1 VGPELALGLPA
12 LGAVLAAA
20 LRRRPALALICG
32 GLLGLAGALMMAL
45 LAFPPAQASL
55 LGLSLPAAP
64 RGLLLV
70 SALALGLIVTLA
82 PPQADRVG
90 LLAAGLAGLAGLA
103 AVAAAPD
110 VLAVAVVVALLAA
123 GHAALPGRRPFP
135 TRMRAPGLA
144 VALLLGGA
152 LLQHAGPEP
161 LFARLSALALV
172 LALVAAAGLVPFLPE
187 LDPGEPAPASPVAW
201 TGFFGP
207 ALAVALIARIQ
218 PGLGNDGAPVYGA
231 LLVGL
236 GVLNLAW
243 GTLGAWLG
251 EGDVAAWRYS
261 FLADWGLALV
271 GLGVVV
277 PDGQA
282 AAYLVLASVLLVR
295 FPLYLW
301 ARPVLLGRAQP
312 AMGPGNVLLAAALAG
327 AAPFAG
333 FSVRVLLL
341 RAATEV
347 YWPLALVLGLGML
360 VWLAHSFR
368 LARTIGAPRGRAAVG
383 VVLALGF
390 SVLLGVAPAALL
402 NLGGM

>member
-1 VGPELALGLPA
+1 
-12 LGAVLAAA
+12 VLVAA
-20 LRRRPALALICG
+20 LRRRPALALLCG

-45 LAFPPAQASL
+45 LAFPPAQASV

-90 LLAAGLAGLAGLA
+90 LRAAGLAGLAGLA

-110 VLAVAVVVALLAA
+110 LLAVAVVVALLAA

-161 LFARLSALALV
+161 VFARLSALALV

-207 ALAVALIARIQ
+207 ALAVALVARIQ
-218 PGLGNDGAPVYGA
+218 PGLGTDGAPVYGS

-383 VVLALGF
+383 VVLALAF

-402 NLGGM
+402 TLGGL

>member
-1 VGPELALGLPA
+1 
-12 LGAVLAAA
+12 
-20 LRRRPALALICG
+20 
-32 GLLGLAGALMMAL
+32 
-45 LAFPPAQASL
+45 
-55 LGLSLPAAP
+55 
-64 RGLLLV
+64 
-70 SALALGLIVTLA
+70 
-82 PPQADRVG
+82 
-90 LLAAGLAGLAGLA
+90 
-103 AVAAAPD
+103 
-110 VLAVAVVVALLAA
+110 
-123 GHAALPGRRPFP
+123 
-135 TRMRAPGLA
+135 
-144 VALLLGGA
+144 
-152 LLQHAGPEP
+152 
-161 LFARLSALALV
+161 
-172 LALVAAAGLVPFLPE
+172 VAAAGLVPFLPE

-207 ALAVALIARIQ
+207 ALAVALVARIQ
-218 PGLGNDGAPVYGA
+218 PGLGTDGAPVYGS

-383 VVLALGF
+383 VVLALAF

-402 NLGGM
+402 TLGGL

>member
-1 VGPELALGLPA
+1 MGPELALGLPA
-12 LGAVLAAA
+12 VGAVLAAA
-20 LRRRPALALICG
+20 LRRRPAVALAGG
-32 GLLGLAGALMMAL
+32 GLLGLAGAVVLAL
-45 LAFPPAQASL
+45 LAVPQAQSSL
-55 LGLSLPAAP
+55 LGLNLPAAP
-64 RGLLLV
+64 RALLLLT
-70 SALALGLIVTLA
+70 ALALAVMVALA

-90 LLAAGLAGLAGLA
+90 LLAAGLAGMAGLA

-110 VLAVAVVVALLAA
+110 VLAVAVVVAVLAA
-123 GHAALPGRRPFP
+123 GHAALPGGQPFP

-144 VALLLGGA
+144 VALLLAGA
-152 LLQHAGPEP
+152 LLQHAGDAPV
-161 LFARLSALALV
+161 FARLAALSLV
-172 LALVAAAGLVPFLPE
+172 LSLVAAAGLVPFLPE
-187 LDPGEPAPASPVAW
+187 LDPEEPAPASPVAW

-207 ALAVALIARIQ
+207 ALAIALVARMQ
-218 PGLGNDGAPVYGA
+218 PTIGADGVPVYGS

-243 GTLGAWLG
+243 GTVGAWRAD
-251 EGDVAAWRYS
+251 GDVAAWRYS

-271 GLGVVV
+271 GLGMVV
-277 PDGQA
+277 PDGYA

-301 ARPVLLGRAQP
+301 ARPVLLNRAP
-312 AMGPGNVLLAAALAG
+312 AAMGPANVLLAAALAG

-341 RAATEV
+341 RAATQV

-360 VWLAHSFR
+360 IWLAHSFR
-368 LARTIGAPRGRAAVG
+368 LARTLGAPAGRSAVG

-390 SVLLGVAPAALL
+390 SLLLGLAPAVLLA
-402 NLGGM
+402 LGGL

>member
-12 LGAVLAAA
+12 VGAVLAAA
-20 LRRRPALALICG
+20 LRRRPALALLCG
-32 GLLGLAGALMMAL
+32 GLLGLAGALVMAL
-45 LAFPPAQASL
+45 LAFPPAQASV

-161 LFARLSALALV
+161 VFARMSALALV

-207 ALAVALIARIQ
+207 ALAVALVARIQ

-271 GLGVVV
+271 GLGVLV

-312 AMGPGNVLLAAALAG
+312 AMGPGNVLVAAALAG

-402 NLGGM
+402 TLGGL

>member
-1 VGPELALGLPA
+1 
-12 LGAVLAAA
+12 
-20 LRRRPALALICG
+20 
-32 GLLGLAGALMMAL
+32 M
-45 LAFPPAQASL
+45 
-55 LGLSLPAAP
+55 
-64 RGLLLV
+64 
-70 SALALGLIVTLA
+70 
-82 PPQADRVG
+82 
-90 LLAAGLAGLAGLA
+90 
-103 AVAAAPD
+103 
-110 VLAVAVVVALLAA
+110 
-123 GHAALPGRRPFP
+123 
-135 TRMRAPGLA
+135 
-144 VALLLGGA
+144 
-152 LLQHAGPEP
+152 
-161 LFARLSALALV
+161 
-172 LALVAAAGLVPFLPE
+172 
-187 LDPGEPAPASPVAW
+187 
-201 TGFFGP
+201 
-207 ALAVALIARIQ
+207 ARIQ

-368 LARTIGAPRGRAAVG
+368 LARTLGAPRGRSAVG
-383 VVLALGF
+383 VVLALAF
-390 SVLLGVAPAALL
+390 SVLLGVAPAAVLA
-402 NLGGM
+402 LGGL

>member
-12 LGAVLAAA
+12 AGAVLAAV
-20 LRRRPALALICG
+20 LRRRPALALLCG

-45 LAFPPAQASL
+45 LAYPAAQASL

-70 SALALGLIVTLA
+70 SALALGLVVALA

-110 VLAVAVVVALLAA
+110 VLAVGVVVALLAA
-123 GHAALPGRRPFP
+123 GHAALPGRLPFP

-144 VALLLGGA
+144 VALLLAGA
-152 LLQHAGPEP
+152 LLQHAGDAPV
-161 LFARLSALALV
+161 FARLSALALV

-187 LDPGEPAPASPVAW
+187 LDPAEPASASPVAW

-207 ALAVALIARIQ
+207 ALAVALVARIQ

-271 GLGVVV
+271 GLGVLV

-312 AMGPGNVLLAAALAG
+312 AMGPSNVLLAAALAG

-368 LARTIGAPRGRAAVG
+368 LARTLGAPRGRAAVG

-390 SVLLGVAPAALL
+390 SVLLGVAPAAFLT
-402 NLGGM
+402 LGGL

>member
-12 LGAVLAAA
+12 VGAVLAAA
-20 LRRRPALALICG
+20 LRRRPALALLCG

-45 LAFPPAQASL
+45 LAFPPAQASV

-70 SALALGLIVTLA
+70 SALALGVIVTLA

-161 LFARLSALALV
+161 VFARLSALALV

-207 ALAVALIARIQ
+207 ALAVALVARIQ
-218 PGLGNDGAPVYGA
+218 PGLGNDGAPVYGS

-236 GVLNLAW
+236 GLLNLAW

-383 VVLALGF
+383 VVLALAF

-402 NLGGM
+402 TLGGL